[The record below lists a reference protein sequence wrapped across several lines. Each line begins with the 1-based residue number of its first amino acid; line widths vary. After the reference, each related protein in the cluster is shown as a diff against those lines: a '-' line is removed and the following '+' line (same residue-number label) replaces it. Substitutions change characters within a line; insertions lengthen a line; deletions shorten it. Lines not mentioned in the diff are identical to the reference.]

1 MCLLLKL
8 LKQEQLDNITFIAPL
23 SSLSRRTRLYKIV
36 VFLQGKGVRKI
47 KHIGWERLPGEAKE
61 FAFNF
66 EIEKDIIQTGG
77 GYGGSKVK
85 KMYFLWMLRL
95 FLKSFSIKKNET
107 VWALGFE
114 SAFPMLL
121 ASKIKGFKLYF
132 DDADRFSMLF
142 NFPKPVK
149 MLMQLFEKITSRC
162 VYMHVIPVQERYD
175 FASKKFYILQNT
187 PSESEI
193 NKAKE
198 ITKTKDWIK
207 ASVVININ
215 GWLGSGR
222 GMKTALALRNLLE
235 GKDVA
240 FILVG
245 KLDCPEA
252 KELAQKEN
260 VQYLGEV
267 SNADALSSY
276 LVSDFVFTYYDP
288 SSVINTLAASN
299 KWGDAIKTGI
309 GVIVNNEVVTAN
321 YLYKAGASVSYPYD
335 NVNDLSNTISEYI
348 FDPLKIK
355 KIKEN
360 SKNISNEFGYF
371 EDQLEK
377 LLYEN

>member
-1 MCLLLKL
+1 M
-8 LKQEQLDNITFIAPL
+8 API
-23 SSLSRRTRLYKIV
+23 SSLSRRTRLYKV
-36 VFLQGKGVRKI
+36 TSFLYEEGVRNI
-47 KHIGWERLPGEAKE
+47 KHIAWERIPGESKE
-61 FAFNF
+61 HAFDF
-66 EIEKDIIQTGG
+66 EINKEIILKGG
-77 GYGGSKVK
+77 GYGGSTVRKF
-85 KMYFLWMLRL
+85 YFIWMLKL
-95 FLKSFSIKKNET
+95 FIKSFSIKRSEV

-114 SAFPMLL
+114 SAFPLLL

-149 MLMQLFEKITSRC
+149 MLMQFFEKITSRH
-162 VYMHVIPVQERYD
+162 VYKHVIPVLERYD
-175 FASKKFYILQNT
+175 FSSNKFYILQNT

-193 NKAKE
+193 DKAKE
-198 ITKTKDWIK
+198 ITKSIDWIK

-222 GMKTALALRNLLE
+222 GMKIALALRNALDK
-235 GKDVA
+235 KDVA

-245 KLDCPEA
+245 KLDCLEA

-276 LVSDFVFTYYDP
+276 LASDFVFTYYDP

-309 GVIVNNEVVTAN
+309 GVIVNSEVITAN
-321 YLYKAGASVSYPYD
+321 YLHEAGVSVSYPYD
-335 NVNDLSNTISEYI
+335 NVKDLSTTISEYI
-348 FDPLKIK
+348 SDGSKIK
-355 KIKEN
+355 VIKEN
-360 SKNISNEFGYF
+360 SRNISNEFGYF
-371 EDQLEK
+371 ENQLEK

>member
-1 MCLLLKL
+1 MLPRN
-8 LKQEQLDNITFIAPL
+8 DIHTTSRFSIVAPL
-23 SSLSRRTRLYKIV
+23 SSVSKRTRLYKLAI
-36 VFLQGKGVRKI
+36 FLNKSGVKSI
-47 KHIGWERLPGEAKE
+47 EHVGWERIEGERVETELP
-61 FAFNF
+61 F
-66 EIEKDIIQTGG
+66 EIDKKIVQTGG
-77 GYGGSKVK
+77 GYGGSKIK
-85 KMYFLWMLRL
+85 LMYFTWMIRL
-95 FLKSFSIKKNET
+95 FFKSFSFKKGQT

-114 SAFPMLL
+114 SAFPLLL

-149 MLMQLFEKITSRC
+149 ILMQFFEKITSRH
-162 VYMHVIPVQERYD
+162 VYKHVIPVQERYD

-193 NKAKE
+193 EKAKE

-222 GMKTALALRNLLE
+222 GMKTALALRNSLE

-321 YLYKAGASVSYPYD
+321 YLHEAGASISCPYD
-335 NVNDLSNTISEYI
+335 NVKDLSASISEYI
-348 FDPLKIK
+348 SDVSKIEE
-355 KIKEN
+355 IKEN